1 MIGYATLG
9 TNRFEAS
16 AEFYDALLAEFGA
29 TRVMESDTT
38 IIWATGM
45 DQPALA
51 IIKPF
56 DGKPAS
62 VGNGSMIGLAMS
74 GREQVEAVHA
84 LALELGGTNEGDPG
98 VRGEGSFYAAY
109 FRDPD
114 GNKLAL
120 FHIG

>member
-1 MIGYATLG
+1 MIGYVTLG
-9 TNRFEAS
+9 TNRFEEAAS
-16 AEFYDALLAEFGA
+16 FYDSLLIKLGA
-29 TRVMESDTT
+29 SRTWESDTT
-38 IIWATGM
+38 IVWGTTL

-56 DGKPAS
+56 DSKPAS

-74 GREQVEAVHA
+74 GRDQVEALHA
-84 LALELGGTNEGDPG
+84 RALELGGTNEGDPG